1 MSALSDFLS
10 RKRGQERRQR
20 LNELLN
26 YYIPPNLRP
35 AANFAGGLTPSASY
49 EGAVQGFEQAL
60 TPGATAADIVGGVG
74 QGLSGT
80 MGIAAPLAVANKAG
94 MPAAQAAQ
102 EAFVGFSTGADYAG
116 NVIKDRLNQPGQM
129 PTVYSN
135 PILGVGD
142 GASDRYNRLKKG
154 GREALR
160 EFFGVASERMD
171 KKPVKR
177 IQPDPDRV
185 PFLDRDYKTPSGVAF
200 EEDLGRSYPRNPNP
214 FAPLPKGDRARVLVE
229 RRSEIADRLAEKIAE
244 SGVMDTDA
252 KYFYNS
258 DGPLFR
264 GAQNAGLTP
273 KEAADYLNDFS
284 KIFAAT
290 SPRTPVEPNIKNT
303 TAVMAKLEAGIPH
316 REIVGGGTVDP
327 KTGKPGIS
335 EKGYPM
341 MTGKGGIHGNLIDDV
356 VERGAIDRATNTKP
370 ATFGANMVG
379 NLSGATVDTHA
390 IRGALIALNDIDP
403 GAVPEGFILPKFRDA
418 YKENPNKLTPDMI
431 DDTIGTQ
438 MIEIDGRKV
447 KAQTEYPVFADI
459 YHELGEKIGNEKPA
473 TAQAAGWFGLGEE
486 TNLVSDRATVS
497 EIFDQRIDVTA
508 KELGLTRE
516 QVAELVF
523 RRKIPL
529 MSLLGGTVATGGLL
543 GNSEDKGRNNGI

>member
-1 MSALSDFLS
+1 MATLDDFLS
-10 RKRGQERRQR
+10 RRRGAERRAA
-20 LNELLN
+20 LSKFLN

-35 AANFAGGLTPSASY
+35 AFNFAGSLTPQASY
-49 EGAVQGFEQAL
+49 ESSVLGFEEAL
-60 TPGATAADIVGGVG
+60 TPGASVSQRVGGVG
-74 QGLSGT
+74 KGLSGAA
-80 MGIAAPLAVANKAG
+80 GIAAPIAVAKQAG
-94 MPAAQAAQ
+94 MPAMQAVQ
-102 EAFVGFSTGADYAG
+102 EAFQGFSTGANYAG
-116 NVIKDRLNQPGQM
+116 GILADRLNQPGPM

-135 PILGVGD
+135 PIPGLGVKSSGRY
-142 GASDRYNRLKKG
+142 DRFAKG
-154 GREALR
+154 GREALE
-160 EFFGVASERMD
+160 EFFGLASARME
-171 KKPVKR
+171 KKPANR

-185 PFLDRDYKTPSGVAF
+185 PLLDRDYKTPSGVAF
-200 EEDLGRSYPRNPNP
+200 DEDLGASYPRNPNP
-214 FAPLPKGDRARVLVE
+214 LAPLPKGDRARVLVE
-229 RRSEIADRLAEKIAE
+229 RRGEISDRLAEKIDQ

-258 DGPLFR
+258 DGPIFR
-264 GAQNAGLTP
+264 GAKNVGLTS

-341 MTGKGGIHGNLIDDV
+341 MTGKGGIHGNLLDDV
-356 VERGAIDRATNTKP
+356 IERGGIDRATNTKP

-403 GAVPEGFILPKFRDA
+403 GAVPEGFILPKFREA
-418 YKENPNKLTPDMI
+418 YKENPTKLTPDMI

-438 MIEIDGRKV
+438 MIEVDGRKV

-459 YHELGEKIGNEKPA
+459 YHDLGDKLGNEKPA

-529 MSLLGGTVATGGLL
+529 MSLLAGTAITGGIL
-543 GNSEDKGRNNGI
+543 GSADDKGRNNGI